1 MTHENNSWKD
11 DYNQRTCWIC
21 FWLWTPTIVHEVD
34 KEGQKVFTDDQN
46 TVAYDNNGIFQYGTY
61 QGPDL
66 LQNFVPPVEEF

>member
-1 MTHENNSWKD
+1 MRTTPEKMTTTRGLAEFVFG
-11 DYNQRTCWIC
+11 CGP
-21 FWLWTPTIVHEVD
+21 PTIVHEVY